1 MASKNDIKVTLD
13 TYKKD
18 ELEKWKKSPLEVFVS
33 TRILQ
38 IDNID
43 DGEGKISLSASRNR
57 TNRNDNIH
65 THRYIRNSIP
75 VNDAVERSIYI

>member
-13 TYKKD
+13 TDKKD

-43 DGEGKISLSASRNR
+43 DGEGKISLSASPSNIE
-57 TNRNDNIH
+57 TTTQNDN
-65 THRYIRNSIP
+65 THAQVHSKLNSC
-75 VNDAVERSIYI
+75 

>member
-13 TYKKD
+13 TDKKD

-43 DGEGKISLSASRNR
+43 DGEGKISLSASPS
-57 TNRNDNIH
+57 NIERQH
-65 THRYIRNSIP
+65 THAQVHSKLNS
-75 VNDAVERSIYI
+75 Y